1 MPAAMSNASDDI
13 IAAILLE
20 MPVLVE
26 VCTAQTC
33 SWVSLASSLDVRV
46 AVEVLPRPH
55 QVLVNSKIV
64 GSGVGGGNTNNTES

>member
-1 MPAAMSNASDDI
+1 MPAAMSNASDD

-26 VCTAQTC
+26 VCTEQTC